1 MRISDWSSD
10 VCSSD
15 LPAPVGLSPTR
26 LQAQQEAGQGGGSR
40 SSVLQMEQ
48 PGNTEHHENSSG
60 RPCGQRYRQGTVKT
74 ERLHQLDAEIEE
86 EADCDAPR
94 QHEPD
99 TAAAGQTQAETARK
113 STRLNSSH

>member
-1 MRISDWSSD
+1 
-10 VCSSD
+10 
-15 LPAPVGLSPTR
+15 
-26 LQAQQEAGQGGGSR
+26 
-40 SSVLQMEQ
+40 MEQ

-99 TAAAGQTQAETARK
+99 AAAAGQTQAETGRNQQHGAEQNWQGQQTVEMQPVAHRSEEHTSELQSLMRTSYAVFCLQTK
-113 STRLNSSH
+113 T

>member
-1 MRISDWSSD
+1 MIREQPKSTRTDTLCPSTTLFRSPR
-10 VCSSD
+10 
-15 LPAPVGLSPTR
+15 PAPARSVPTR
-26 LQAQQEAGQGGGSR
+26 LQAEQEAGQGGGSR

-74 ERLHQLDAEIEE
+74 ERLD
-86 EADCDAPR
+86 
-94 QHEPD
+94 
-99 TAAAGQTQAETARK
+99 RK